1 MTLRHVAIP
10 VADIEREIEFY
21 ADLLGY
27 EVVREFTADDGTRNV
42 FIGHPD
48 PAADDDAALQLVAAE
63 GSVETGD
70 FVHTALTVD
79 DVDAAVADLDDDLV
93 TGEPETL
100 DGDGLR
106 VAFIDDPEGWGV
118 ELVEQL

>member
-42 FIGHPD
+42 FVGHPD

-63 GSVETGD
+63 GPVETGD

-79 DVDAAVADLDDDLV
+79 DVDAAVADLDEDRIVGD
-93 TGEPETL
+93 PETL
-100 DGDGLR
+100 AEDGLR
-106 VAFIDDPEGWGV
+106 VAFVEDPEGWGV